1 MSRPE
6 ILRPGFGDRAG
17 AANSPRAAIAR
28 SQALQAQMEAAGR
41 EAALA
46 WLAALREVAAEG
58 AELVSLPGVDLDL
71 KERARTLVADIDR
84 QLAAIDRSVGR

>member
-1 MSRPE
+1 MSRTE
-6 ILRPGFGDRAG
+6 ILRPGFGPRTG
-17 AANSPRAAIAR
+17 AEPSTRAAIAR
-28 SQALQAQMEAAGR
+28 SQALQAQMEVAGR

-46 WLAALREVAAEG
+46 WLSSLREVAAEG